1 MCSIF
6 MLIYVI
12 YYKTF
17 CCFRFSY
24 VFSPPGLENFDGSE
38 YLFSIFCGA
47 KNYIFAYFKTDFSF
61 PAITMLNL
69 EVRPDYYYIF
79 LGTQARL
86 FIFKFLAAR
95 IFISKN
101 CQPPSSPNQMAVP
114 LVHIALNV
122 NITSEATPN

>member
-1 MCSIF
+1 
-6 MLIYVI
+6 
-12 YYKTF
+12 
-17 CCFRFSY
+17 
-24 VFSPPGLENFDGSE
+24 
-38 YLFSIFCGA
+38 
-47 KNYIFAYFKTDFSF
+47 
-61 PAITMLNL
+61 MLNL

-101 CQPPSSPNQMAVP
+101 CQPPSSPNQMVVP